1 MKAFFDNV
9 WTKRVVS
16 VIAALYTVCVC
27 FLCYYS
33 IFYNIH
39 VESKSS
45 VCLIVSAVSLIAL
58 VLMLYTRKQ
67 IVTRICSFIILPAML
82 PVVLMYFDH
91 KEILIPVIAVGV
103 MILLLSGAGE
113 GAKTAIGTVV
123 LLLYIFGA
131 LGYFL
136 FTSFFVTTAKAET
149 YKSGESPSGVYR
161 YRIVNTDDS
170 SNGSTA
176 VYIEPNYADVT
187 YPFVTFTLKNME
199 RVVYMERPKCE
210 NIELSWSTQ
219 TRQQITA
226 ELNSLSSDI
235 AVHVTRAEMASLGY
249 RYDTTL
255 EISDVNV
262 YDLLAIGKTA
272 QDVDAIRL
280 DDLTEDQLRHFGIG
294 KDGSGR
300 YSILSPTDE
309 IYLDAGKNRGDKVYF
324 SDLSDEGFTLFNNM
338 NLDVWGTPLWTVS
351 SNNSVK
357 LKDLTDAQLA
367 QLGVSESGDVLT
379 FNGKVCFRYYVAELE
394 DYYDTESR
402 SLSVDLLNN

>member
-210 NIELSWSTQ
+210 NIELAWSTQ
-219 TRQQITA
+219 TRQQITS
-226 ELNSLSSDI
+226 ELNALSSDI

-262 YDLLAIGKTA
+262 YELLAIGKTA

-280 DDLTEDQLRHFGIG
+280 DDLTDEQLSHFGIG
-294 KDGSGR
+294 KDNSGR
-300 YSILSPTDE
+300 YLILSPTDE